1 MYRPNLAAF
10 ILLLINILTVQLL
23 GVINSSLSVWGCLLY
38 LPALFFFSS
47 TVLLDRARVIIVL
60 TLTGFSLDSV
70 YSTPVGFHSFALII
84 CYLIAKNWLHSGQ
97 NGELLRP
104 YCLQIIA
111 NVLISFGLI
120 FVLNFRGDSLGSWAW
135 PNIIVDISLSTFV
148 FAAIT
153 PWFTGLCGESLQ
165 VAFSSEQKEDA
176 NI

>member
-38 LPALFFFSS
+38 LPALFFFSA
-47 TVLLDRARVIIVL
+47 TVLLDRARVISVL

-70 YSTPVGFHSFALII
+70 YNTPGGFHSVALII
-84 CYLIAKNWLHSGQ
+84 CYLVAKDWLHSGK
-97 NGELLRP
+97 NGELVRP
-104 YCLQIIA
+104 YYLQIIA

-120 FVLNFRGDSLGSWAW
+120 FVLNFRSASLGYWAW
-135 PNIIVDISLSTFV
+135 PNVVIDISISTFI

-153 PWFTGLCGESLQ
+153 PWLTGLCRELLQ
-165 VAFSSEQKEDA
+165 VTFSSEKKEGA